1 MPQSLSKVYA
11 HIAFSTKERRPLI
24 TDGVKARL
32 WTYLGG
38 ICKSQEC
45 NPVQIG
51 GHHDHVHVLCMLS
64 RKITQSALIENL
76 KKSSSRWM
84 KTLGAEFSD
93 FYWQDGYGIFSI
105 NPTQTD
111 AVVDYIKN
119 QAEHHKTRSFQDEF
133 RAFLKKYGVEYDEKY
148 VWD

>member
-1 MPQSLSKVYA
+1 MPQSLSKVYT

-24 TDGVKARL
+24 TDDVKGRL
-32 WTYLGG
+32 WAYLGG
-38 ICKSQEC
+38 ICKSLEC
-45 NPVQIG
+45 NPVQVG
-51 GHHDHVHVLCMLS
+51 GHHDHVHVLCALS
-64 RKITQSALIENL
+64 RKITQASLIENL

-84 KTLGAEFSD
+84 KSLGPSLSD

-111 AVVDYIKN
+111 AVVDYIRN

-133 RAFLKKYGVEYDEKY
+133 RTFLKKYGAEYDEKY

>member
-1 MPQSLSKVYA
+1 MPQSLSKVYT

-24 TDGVKARL
+24 TDDVKERL
-32 WTYLGG
+32 WAYLGG
-38 ICKSQEC
+38 ICKSLEC
-45 NPVQIG
+45 NPVQVG
-51 GHHDHVHVLCMLS
+51 GHHDHVHVLCTLS
-64 RKITQSALIENL
+64 RKITQASLIENL

-84 KTLGAEFSD
+84 KSLGPSLSD

-105 NPTQTD
+105 NPMQTD
-111 AVVDYIKN
+111 AVADYIRN

-133 RAFLKKYGVEYDEKY
+133 RAFLKKYGAEYDEKY